1 MKRVAYHFVVFVL
14 VSFFILTFSSFSVA
28 EPIYA
33 TKEPVEIYH
42 PFYIGAF
49 GAWVIPDEL
58 VLKDEYSTKYKFN
71 FDNSWGAGAKFGYIF
86 PFKWMAAEL
95 EYMYLDDQ
103 NVDNPGTLYYKANNV
118 MANLILRYPYGMIRP
133 YIGAGLGW
141 SWADLG
147 NDAANDSIDMDALAW
162 QGLAGI
168 NLEIIPNL
176 SLDIGYRYFM
186 SKYDIDKVMVTG
198 GLAAPVTRRLTEAT
212 MADHMIIAG
221 LNFHFGG
228 SKPVPP
234 PPPPELEPLPL
245 PAPIVEDKDCDN
257 DGVPDSRDKCFCDT
271 PLGCIVDENGC
282 PIDSDKD
289 GVCDGRDKCPNTPE
303 GCAVDEDGCPLDSD
317 KDGVI
322 DCRDKCPDTPEI
334 AKVDENGCPYM
345 AIIRLTVQFDYD
357 KSIVKPEFYENIKQL
372 GDFMKRHP
380 NLDATIEGHTDNI
393 ASAKYNL
400 ALSKRRA
407 DAVKKVL
414 VERENIDPKRLSTV
428 GYGFTRPVAT
438 NDTPEGRY
446 QNRRVQA
453 LLEAQATKK

>member
-1 MKRVAYHFVVFVL
+1 MKRGACPFVVLVL

-49 GAWVIPDEL
+49 GAATILDEL
-58 VLKDEYSTKYKFN
+58 KVYDEARGITDKVKLN
-71 FDNSWGAGAKFGYIF
+71 NNWAAGAKFGYIF
-86 PFKWMAAEL
+86 PFKWVAAEL
-95 EYMYLDDQ
+95 EYTYLADQ
-103 NVDNPGTLYYKANNV
+103 DVYNLGGTPFFGSEYSANNI

-133 YIGAGLGW
+133 YIGAGAGW
-141 SWADLG
+141 SWGEFTSDTAGFDESF
-147 NDAANDSIDMDALAW
+147 NDFAW

-168 NLEIIPNL
+168 NLEIIPRL
-176 SLDIGYRYFM
+176 SFDIGYRYFM
-186 SKYDIDKVMVTG
+186 SNYDIDG
-198 GLAAPVTRRLTEAT
+198 GEAKIGE
-212 MADHMIIAG
+212 HIIFAG

-228 SKPVPP
+228 SEPIPP
-234 PPPPELEPLPL
+234 PPPPEPEPELAPL
-245 PAPIVEDKDCDN
+245 PAPIIEDKDCDN

-289 GVCDGRDKCPNTPE
+289 GVCDGRDKCPDTPE

-345 AIIRLTVQFDYD
+345 AVIRLTVQFDYD
-357 KSIVKPEFYENIKQL
+357 KAIVKQEFYENIKQL